1 MYLVISAIC
10 GQGLGHVYIQPRSC
24 FPVIDLRLA
33 AAAFLIAAA
42 LPATAAAQ
50 LARTP
55 NLCDSMATDISSR
68 YAVQLMSGTPQ
79 RSDRSPD
86 PLVGRFTTAVQL
98 YDALECPMRPLAAM
112 LECLQ
117 VASIE
122 VGGDVRK
129 VLARRQKCEAQ
140 YRSTITGR

>member
-1 MYLVISAIC
+1 MTN
-10 GQGLGHVYIQPRSC
+10 
-24 FPVIDLRLA
+24 LRLA
-33 AAAFLIAAA
+33 AATILIAAA
-42 LPATAAAQ
+42 LPVTAAAQ

-55 NLCDSMATDISSR
+55 NLCDSMATDISAR
-68 YAVQLMSGTPQ
+68 YAVQLMSGAPA

-98 YDALECPMRPLAAM
+98 YDMLECPMRPLAAM

-117 VASIE
+117 VAAIE

-129 VLARRQKCEAQ
+129 ILSRRRNCEAQ
-140 YRSTITGR
+140 YRASITGG